1 MVRMPDSGTIAAA
14 FHQKAVEYDRHVLVQ
29 KRVVTH
35 LVESIGL
42 HLEQEPGNILDV
54 GTGTGALLEGLHARY
69 PHALL
74 TGVDIAFNMCL
85 RAQQKLGSDSRIVT
99 GNAEYLPFGTGVF
112 DLAVSAS
119 VLQWVGNLAAALNE
133 LRRVV
138 RPGGDVSLAFFCEGS
153 LAELQHCFR
162 DATGRYT
169 HGGGHGHEM
178 SRLHGFHSVAEVLD
192 KTFKTSEKFEIP
204 DVEKVPA
211 VFQYLS
217 GNEYHFMDNVSYEEF
232 VFTAEK
238 LGTQKFYLKENQ
250 EMLALKLNGTVVSL
264 EFPVYVELAIAETD
278 PSLKGASISGRSTKK
293 AKLETGLE
301 VQAPLY
307 ADIGTI
313 LRVNTETGE
322 VSGRA

>member
-178 SRLHGFHSVAEVLD
+178 SRLHGFHSVAEV
-192 KTFKTSEKFEIP
+192 TSLVKGMDFEQVVVT
-204 DVEKVPA
+204 VE
-211 VFQYLS
+211 
-217 GNEYHFMDNVSYEEF
+217 
-232 VFTAEK
+232 AEVDWYDDLHSLLRSIK
-238 LGTQKFYLKENQ
+238 NIG
-250 EMLALKLNGTVVSL
+250 AGTVSG
-264 EFPVYVELAIAETD
+264 
-278 PSLKGASISGRSTKK
+278 GAASGLGWR
-293 AKLETGLE
+293 G
-301 VQAPLY
+301 
-307 ADIGTI
+307 I
-313 LRVNTETGE
+313 LRETSRLYME
-322 VSGRA
+322 RYGRNGSIPVTYNVLYLTARTRVQSDI